1 MSEETKVKAIADKPV
16 YQDYIE
22 SDMSQDR
29 WKEIDMNKKNPPL
42 PGLTNPVKYIEK
54 EYPETAK
61 SFKAI
66 QKEQYELFCKKQM
79 DYGPKNISVGTDLRT
94 DEDVKLSL
102 TGLWFRINDKIERLK
117 QLVVFDKAAQ
127 NEPMIDAFSDLSVYG
142 IIAQIVHRKKW
153 GR

>member
-1 MSEETKVKAIADKPV
+1 MAETKKKHIADKPV
-16 YQDYIE
+16 YTEYLNNDKIE
-22 SDMSQDR
+22 TIIGDDMDQVDA
-29 WKEIDMNKKNPPL
+29 
-42 PGLTNPVKYIEK
+42 VKYIEE

-153 GR
+153 GK

>member
-1 MSEETKVKAIADKPV
+1 MAKKAKAIADKPV
-16 YQDYIE
+16 YQEYLKINKDKIE
-22 SDMSQDR
+22 TIIGDNMDQVDA
-29 WKEIDMNKKNPPL
+29 
-42 PGLTNPVKYIEK
+42 VKYIEE

-61 SFKAI
+61 SFKEI

-127 NEPMIDAFSDLSVYG
+127 NEPMIDAYSDLSVYG

>member
-1 MSEETKVKAIADKPV
+1 MEDMKIKKPIADKAV
-16 YQDYIE
+16 YKDYIKTATNKVKFSE
-22 SDMSQDR
+22 KTIGDDMD
-29 WKEIDMNKKNPPL
+29 KVD
-42 PGLTNPVKYIEK
+42 PVKYIEE
-54 EYPETAK
+54 EYPETAE
-61 SFKAI
+61 SFKQI
-66 QKEQYELFCKKQM
+66 QKEQYELFCRKQM

-117 QLVVFDKAAQ
+117 QLVVLDKAAQ